1 MKKFL
6 SLIIVL
12 LPLFAMAQKYACI
25 YPGARLY
32 FTNSN
37 YYLRG
42 IAIDSVKVS
51 GTDSLFFPFKS
62 LRSSCTPC
70 DPSEASWVG
79 SRIIKKPDGTYF
91 FNTKLM
97 DTVIIKSRA
106 LPGEKWMFYT
116 DGFSASR
123 YEAEV
128 LSLDTMTFAGIF
140 DSVKRIRLNAYI
152 GTTPDSS
159 DTLNGREIIISKNNG
174 FVQIF
179 DLYTFPYRPPVADI
193 TLSRVGG
200 GVFTRS
206 DYHNATTY
214 ETYDFSPGDA
224 YLTAERTNN
233 VIGSV
238 TTDVLMYDSIL
249 SKTSPDPYHNVF
261 TIQRWKSY
269 RLYHPDP
276 YHPTL
281 IINYEKS
288 IYTLYTDST
297 LLLPTY
303 MPESYHQTMIE
314 QFYYPQDSACAIG
327 KLHELKR
334 YIPFEGCPYYLSYK
348 TGFPRL
354 KFLFTTVATPWDWLC
369 NEESGSLNYSF
380 KNGKHCGE
388 YPGKPNRID
397 EVPDNVSFS
406 IFPNPASSKLTLQSH
421 APITTISIMD
431 LSGRLVYTENCN
443 GKTTIDIDIS
453 SIQDGLYICR
463 INDSYRRI
471 AIVHSS
477 N

>member
-12 LPLFAMAQKYACI
+12 LPLFAPAQKYACI

-62 LRSSCTPC
+62 FRTSCPPC

-91 FNTKLM
+91 FNTKLK

-116 DGFSASR
+116 DSFSASR

-128 LSLDTMTFAGIF
+128 LSLDTMTFAGIL

-159 DTLNGREIIISKNNG
+159 DTLNGREIIISKHNG

-179 DLYTFPYRPPVADI
+179 DLYTFPYRPPVDDI

-200 GVFTRS
+200 GIFSRC
-206 DYHNATTY
+206 DFHQATTY
-214 ETYDFSPGDA
+214 EIYDYSPGDA
-224 YLTAERTNN
+224 FQSIEE
-233 VIGSV
+233 
-238 TTDVLMYDSIL
+238 TDNTVSNTKTKTILYDSVL
-249 SKTSPDPYHNVF
+249 TKTSPDPYHNVY
-261 TIQRWKSY
+261 TIHRWKSY
-269 RLYHPDP
+269 RLDHFDP

-281 IINYEKS
+281 IINYENS

-297 LLLPTY
+297 LLMTSD
-303 MPESYHQTMIE
+303 MPESHNQTMME
-314 QFYYPQDSACAIG
+314 RFYKTQDSSCAVG
-327 KLHELKR
+327 TLHKIIR
-334 YIPFEGCPYYLSYK
+334 YVPFEGFPYHLSYK

-354 KFLFTTVATPWDWLC
+354 DYLSTSAAYPCEWAC
-369 NEESGSLNYSF
+369 NPESGILNYSF

-397 EVPDNVSFS
+397 EVPDKVPFS
-406 IFPNPASSKLTLQSH
+406 IFPNPASSILTLQSP

-443 GKTTIDIDIS
+443 GKTTVDIDIS
-453 SIQDGLYICR
+453 SVQDGLYICR